1 MFRMLGSTAQRLL
14 TEISQHRTP
23 EQIAWGL
30 AIGVSFGLVPMDSI
44 ISLLLLISILI
55 LPVNHLCA
63 AIAFVAMVS
72 VSRFIAPIPN
82 ALGLWV
88 LSHHWVVNT
97 LGVIYALPIVPWLR
111 LNNTMVVGGFC
122 LGILSVAPNYITLR
136 WLVRRTHTAIQQ
148 WSIDDVARQAP
159 EFRKISSEKTTR
171 SPNLSPSVTQRLTL
185 DNPLDNLATH
195 HLAANLPVG
204 TTRASAPDDRHAV
217 APSHPRMP
225 TPNLRNPIPSQRHA
239 TTSSTEERILSNA
252 APAHQSTS
260 ETATP
265 SPSDI
270 STAPHTKAL
279 TNKAPI
285 TTSAAQSASV
295 TAVGTN
301 TVPGDTVLRETVIEV
316 VRFRTPIEHGAT
328 ANPNSSG
335 SSINR
340 LRDIPNDSNALSGP
354 HLTTEAMNQELM
366 IAEKNNSFSHTSLK
380 THTGSPVDPST
391 GAIQPPSPIGLG
403 NHRQA
408 ITGHKGSDSLRYLLR
423 HISGTKTEREGTDS

>member
-55 LPVNHLCA
+55 LPINHLCA
-63 AIAFVAMVS
+63 ATAFVAMVS

-82 ALGLWV
+82 ALGLWI
-88 LSHHWVVNT
+88 LSHHWVANT
-97 LGVIYALPIVPWLR
+97 LGVIYSLPIVPWLR

-136 WLVRRTHTAIQQ
+136 WLVRRTHSAIQQ

-159 EFRKISSEKTTR
+159 EFRKISSEKPTR

-185 DNPLDNLATH
+185 DNPLDNLSANH
-195 HLAANLPVG
+195 VAANTPAG
-204 TTRASAPDDRHAV
+204 PTRASVPDDRQAIT
-217 APSHPRMP
+217 PSHPRVP
-225 TPNLRNPIPSQRHA
+225 TPNLRNAMPSQKHANRNSSETTIPSPGDM
-239 TTSSTEERILSNA
+239 
-252 APAHQSTS
+252 PA
-260 ETATP
+260 
-265 SPSDI
+265 
-270 STAPHTKAL
+270 APHTTAQR
-279 TNKAPI
+279 NKAP
-285 TTSAAQSASV
+285 TKTSTVQSAP
-295 TAVGTN
+295 AANDGTN
-301 TVPGDTVLRETVIEV
+301 RVPGDTVLRETVIEV
-316 VRFRTPIEHGAT
+316 VRFRTPIENSAT

-335 SSINR
+335 SSTNR
-340 LRDIPNDSNALSGP
+340 LRDIPNDFNALSGP

-380 THTGSPVDPST
+380 THTGSPVDPNT